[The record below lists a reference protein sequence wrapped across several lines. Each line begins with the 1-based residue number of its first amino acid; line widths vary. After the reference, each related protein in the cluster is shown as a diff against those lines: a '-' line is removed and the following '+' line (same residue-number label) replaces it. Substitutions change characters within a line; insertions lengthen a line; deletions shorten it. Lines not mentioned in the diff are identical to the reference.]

1 MRHLYVLAALCA
13 ALLAAPPAPAQ
24 IAQGQGKFIGNIV
37 GNPNSIPSNFGTYW
51 NQVTPENAGKWS
63 LLEPTQGQWNWVP
76 LQTVY
81 NYAQSRG
88 IPFRQHTFVWGAQE
102 PSWVAGQSAGAQ
114 RGALT
119 YFISEYFNRFP
130 NTYMVDVVNEPLH
143 QPPSYRNALG
153 GNGATGWDWVI
164 ESFRIADQYNTGA
177 RLMINEYG
185 IIGSTS
191 AAYQYRAIIDLLNAR
206 GLIDGIG
213 IQCHSFNMD
222 TVSPSTMRQVL
233 DILAATGLPIYVTEL
248 DMTGTDSQQLQR
260 YQDKFPVFWQHPA
273 VRGITLW
280 GYQEGAMWQQ
290 GAHLIRSNGTE
301 RPALTWLRQYVQS
314 NPGGGGGGGGGA
326 ATITVRARGTSGS
339 ESIRVLVGGQQIG
352 QWTLTTGFR
361 DYTAT
366 TNNTTD
372 GILVEFTNDATGRDV
387 QVDYLRAN
395 SSTRQAEAQTYNTGV
410 YQNGACG
417 GGNGMS
423 EWLHCNGSIGFSP
436 VGTARVATPTEPGAD
451 APLATALHGGQPNP
465 FAGSTLVAYDLAEPA
480 QVRLDVYDVVGRA
493 VATLA
498 DGTREAGEHVT
509 RFEAGA
515 LPAGVYVVRLEA
527 VGDDGRAVVRTR
539 RVTLFR

>member
-63 LLEPTQGQWNWVP
+63 LLEPTQGQWNWGP

-498 DGTREAGEHVT
+498 DGAREAGEHVA

-515 LPAGVYVVRLEA
+515 LPAGVYLVRLEA
-527 VGDDGRAVVRTR
+527 IGDDGQAVVQTR
-539 RVTLFR
+539 RITLLR

>member
-1 MRHLYVLAALCA
+1 MRHLYVLAIACA

-24 IAQGQGKFIGNIV
+24 IAQGQGKFIGNIA
-37 GNPNSIPSNFGTYW
+37 GNPNNIPSSFDDYW
-51 NQVTPENAGKWS
+51 NQITPENAGKWS
-63 LLEPTQGQWNWVP
+63 ALEPVQGQWNWGP
-76 LQTVY
+76 LQNVY
-81 NYAQSRG
+81 NYAQSNG
-88 IPFRQHTFVWGAQE
+88 MQFRQHTFVWGAQE
-102 PSWVAGQSAGAQ
+102 PNWVANQSAGAQ

-119 YFISEYFNRFP
+119 YFISEFFNRFP
-130 NTYMVDVVNEPLH
+130 DTDMVDVVNEPLH

-153 GNGATGWDWVI
+153 GNGSTGWDWVI
-164 ESFRIADQYNTGA
+164 ESFRIANQYNTGA
-177 RLMINEYG
+177 QLMINEYG
-185 IIGSTS
+185 IISNPS
-191 AAYQYRAIIDLLNAR
+191 AAYQYRDIINLLNAR

-248 DMTGTDSQQLQR
+248 DITGTDSQQLQR

-280 GYQEGAMWQQ
+280 GYQEGTMWQQ
-290 GAHLIRSNGTE
+290 GAHLVRSNGTE
-301 RPALTWLRQYVQS
+301 RPALTWLRNYVQS
-314 NPGGGGGGGGGA
+314 NPGGGGGGSN
-326 ATITVRARGTSGS
+326 TVTVRARGTSGS

-352 QWTLTTGFR
+352 QWTLSTSYQE
-361 DYTAT
+361 YTAT
-366 TNNTTD
+366 TSNTTD

-395 SSTRQAEAQTYNTGV
+395 SSTRQAEAQTYNSGV
-410 YQNGACG
+410 WQNGSCG
-417 GGNGMS
+417 GGNGGS
-423 EWLHCNGSIGFSP
+423 EWLHCNGAIGFSP
-436 VGTARVATPTEPGAD
+436 IGNARVGSPTEPGASL
-451 APLATALHGGQPNP
+451 PLATALHGAQPNP
-465 FAGSTLVAYDLAEPA
+465 FATATLVAYDLAGPA
-480 QVRLDVYDVVGRA
+480 RVRLDVYDVVGRA